1 MDAVPS
7 GLKMLYKNTFPQ
19 SSIQSL
25 DLVDTAVGQVCF
37 SSSVKHNNRQVQAL
51 FQKDV
56 VFRPPIVTFWNSRVD
71 GLIWH
76 NIWKLPHEYLITNK
90 VKYISFKL
98 IYKYYPSNYFL
109 VNRFNCN
116 IDTRIFCGLH
126 IETFFHL
133 FWSCPYSANFWSDFC
148 SFVRDHNMPSFQ
160 LCFENVLL
168 VFSTYDMS
176 FHKEYYFTNLL
187 LLN

>member
-1 MDAVPS
+1 MLFWKDVGNGILLDRPLPFKSHQSYRPLLCFIPALQEVCS
-7 GLKMLYKNTFPQ
+7 GLAKKSAVMTVMTSTPRLASHYRGEAVMRL
-19 SSIQSL
+19 SSQ
-25 DLVDTAVGQVCF
+25 
-37 SSSVKHNNRQVQAL
+37 
-51 FQKDV
+51 
-56 VFRPPIVTFWNSRVD
+56 P
-71 GLIWH
+71 
-76 NIWKLPHEYLITNK
+76 Y
-90 VKYISFKL
+90 FKL

>member
-1 MDAVPS
+1 
-7 GLKMLYKNTFPQ
+7 MLYKNTCPQ

-76 NIWKLPHEYLITNK
+76 NIWKLN
-90 VKYISFKL
+90 
-98 IYKYYPSNYFL
+98 
-109 VNRFNCN
+109 
-116 IDTRIFCGLH
+116 
-126 IETFFHL
+126 
-133 FWSCPYSANFWSDFC
+133 
-148 SFVRDHNMPSFQ
+148 
-160 LCFENVLL
+160 
-168 VFSTYDMS
+168 
-176 FHKEYYFTNLL
+176 HK
-187 LLN
+187 